1 VIRTKGQPTVQ
12 GYNAQVA
19 VTENQI
25 IVEAEITTES
35 PDFGHL
41 EPTLNAAVRDLA
53 FAGVS
58 ERPGTVVAD
67 AGYWHKRQ
75 MESIVSHGTQV
86 LIPPDSDLRE
96 NTRPG
101 WNGGLYAF
109 MQRVLSSEHGQA
121 IYRKRKTTV
130 DPVIRQIK
138 HNRRVD
144 HFRRRGRSA
153 VRSEWRLVAATHNLL
168 KLHTHPLAANTS

>member
-1 VIRTKGQPTVQ
+1 MRTKGQPTVQ
-12 GYNAQVA
+12 GYNAQLA
-19 VTENQI
+19 VTEDQI
-25 IVEAEITTES
+25 IVAAEITTES

-41 EPTLNAAVRDLA
+41 EPTVNAAVRNLGLA
-53 FAGVS
+53 GLS

-75 MESIVSHGTQV
+75 MESIVSAGTQV
-86 LIPPDSDLRE
+86 LIAPDSDLRE

-109 MQRVLSSEHGQA
+109 MRRVLSSEHGQA

-130 DPVIRQIK
+130 EPVIGQIK
-138 HNRRVD
+138 HNRRAD

-153 VRSEWRLVAATHNLL
+153 VRSEWRLLAATHNLL
-168 KLHTHPLAANTS
+168 ELHNHWIAADTS